1 MPFSSTEN
9 PGSPNRAG
17 YNRVMAL
24 ATLGATGLGVLVCV
38 GLGGDATAVKAC
50 LGAIVLGSLAT
61 LGPIL
66 MRFSIDYWGVAV
78 MVAGAARIALA
89 LAVCYIVREINPGLS
104 PRPMFLG
111 VGSAMFILLVVEVM
125 ASVRVL
131 SAADRLRTAGQP
143 SERNAA

>member
-1 MPFSSTEN
+1 
-9 PGSPNRAG
+9 
-17 YNRVMAL
+17 MAL
-24 ATLGATGLGVLVCV
+24 GTLAAAGLGVAVCL

-50 LGAIVLGSLAT
+50 LGAMMLGSVAT

-66 MRFSIDYWGVAV
+66 MRFSVDYWGVAV
-78 MVAGAARIALA
+78 MVAGAARIGLG
-89 LAVCYIVREINPGLS
+89 LGVCYLVRELNPGLS

-111 VGSAMFILLVVEVM
+111 VGSAMFILLVIEVL

-131 SAADRLRTAGQP
+131 SVADRLRTSGQP